1 MHVQTWLRKFEIIS
15 FNLGALPIVAQQNV
29 LNYFAQKFAKR
40 SNFNQWI
47 LRVSGSRIFFLSREL
62 SGFES
67 HTVAISL
74 VQTIM

>member
-1 MHVQTWLRKFEIIS
+1 MHVQTWLRKFVIIS
-15 FNLGALPIVAQQNV
+15 FNLGALPIVAQNV